1 MCIHC
6 KSIPV
11 ESQAVES
18 GGTVRSVAA
27 GICLMLIKGY
37 RYGISPLFPPCC
49 RYTPTCSQYA
59 VDAVS
64 RYGAVKGMWL
74 ALCRI
79 LRCHPFVRGGY
90 DPVK

>member
-6 KSIPV
+6 TSRSAEP
-11 ESQAVES
+11 QAAEPDR
-18 GGTVRSVAA
+18 TVRGFAV
-27 GICLMLIKGY
+27 GVCLVLIKGY
-37 RYGISPLFPPCC
+37 RYCISPLFPPCC